1 MKKKLSLLMAGLL
14 LTIGMVNVTNAY
26 VEDSSMESSNEII
39 YDGNL
44 TYFELKGIIVDNF
57 LYAYDLAAHHMA
69 IQEAEDIYE
78 KSSFE
83 ELEKAYK
90 AADDRLNSITGKE
103 NELQMLECLTMTMDI
118 TRSISYLIVKGE

>member
-1 MKKKLSLLMAGLL
+1 MKKKLSLLMAGAL
-14 LTIGMVNVTNAY
+14 LTIGMVNVTNTYA
-26 VEDSSMESSNEII
+26 EDSIQESINEII
-39 YDGNL
+39 YDGDV
-44 TYFELKGIIVDNF
+44 TYFQLKSIVVDNF
-57 LYAYDLAAHHMA
+57 LYAYDLASHHMA

-90 AADDRLNSITGKE
+90 TASDRLNSITGKE
-103 NELQMLECLTMTMDI
+103 NELQMIECLNMTMDI